1 VAVEGDTAVADDEDA
16 RGSWP
21 APSTDEL
28 AALDA
33 LGSDGT
39 WPIDGRDLRLT
50 NLDKVLFP
58 AASGRAAVTKRDL
71 VRHMA
76 LCAPVIMPYLA
87 GRPVNMH
94 RFPDGADSPGFWHK
108 AVPSHAPQWL
118 GRWRNEDAESGKT
131 DWYIVADGAA
141 SLAWMA
147 NFGALELHPWTSTC
161 AHPDLPT
168 WALIDIDPGTTTS
181 FDETLVLARLYRTA
195 LAHLGV
201 EGRPKV
207 TGQRGVQIWVP
218 VRDGT
223 TFDDTRVWVE
233 QLSRA
238 IGKVVPD
245 LVSWSWRT
253 AQRHGRARLDYT
265 QNARSKTLVA
275 PFSPRAAAGAPV
287 SVTLEWDELDDPDLR
302 PDRWCISDVVERL
315 ARWADP
321 LAPLVGR
328 QQELPGL

>member
-1 VAVEGDTAVADDEDA
+1 VAP
-16 RGSWP
+16 RWP
-21 APSTDEL
+21 APSTDEC

-33 LGSDGT
+33 LGDDGT
-39 WPIDGRDLRLT
+39 WTIDDTDVRLT
-50 NLDKVLFP
+50 NLGKVLFP
-58 AASGRAAVTKRDL
+58 AGPERPPVTKRDL

-76 LCAPVIMPYLA
+76 CSAPVIMPYLS

-108 AVPSHAPQWL
+108 AVPSHAPDWL
-118 GRWRNEDAESGKT
+118 QRWRDDDAASGRT
-131 DWYIVADGAA
+131 RWYVVADGAA

-161 AHPDLPT
+161 AHPERPT
-168 WALIDIDPGTTTS
+168 WALIDIDPGTTTT
-181 FDETLVLARLYRTA
+181 FAETLVLARLYRTA
-195 LAHLGV
+195 LEHLGV
-201 EGRPKV
+201 DGRPKV

-223 TFDDTRVWVE
+223 TFDDTRLWVE

-253 AQRHGRARLDYT
+253 AQRQGRARLDYT
-265 QNARSKTLVA
+265 QNARNKTLVA
-275 PFSPRAAAGAPV
+275 PFSPRAAPAAPV
-287 SVTLEWDELDDPDLR
+287 SVTLEWDELDDPRLR
-302 PDRWCISDVVERL
+302 PDQWCIPDVAQRL
-315 ARWADP
+315 ARYGDP
-321 LAPLVGR
+321 LAALVGR
-328 QQELPGL
+328 QQALPGL

>member
-1 VAVEGDTAVADDEDA
+1 MTDDEADA
-16 RGSWP
+16 RTSWP
-21 APSTDEL
+21 APSADEI
-28 AALDA
+28 AALDDLPDA
-33 LGSDGT
+33 GT
-39 WPIDGRDLRLT
+39 WTIDGRDLRLT

-58 AASGRAAVTKRDL
+58 ASTGRAAVTKRDL
-71 VRHMA
+71 VRHMTG
-76 LCAPVIMPYLA
+76 CAPTIMPYLA
-87 GRPVNMH
+87 DRPVNMH
-94 RFPDGADSPGFWHK
+94 RFPDGADSAGFWHK
-108 AVPSHAPQWL
+108 AVPSHAPDWL
-118 GRWRNEDAESGKT
+118 RRWHDDAASGRTEH
-131 DWYIVADGAA
+131 YIVADGAA

-161 AHPDLPT
+161 AHPGHPT
-168 WALIDIDPGTTTS
+168 WALIDIDPGTVTT

-238 IGKVVPD
+238 IGRVVPE

-253 AQRHGRARLDYT
+253 SQRRGLARLDYT
-265 QNARSKTLVA
+265 QNARNKTLVA
-275 PFSPRAAAGAPV
+275 PFSPRAAPGAPV

-302 PDRWCISDVVERL
+302 PDGWCIPDVAARL
-315 ARWADP
+315 ARASDP
-321 LAPLVGR
+321 LAPLVGL
-328 QQELPGL
+328 QQALPGL